1 VNYYVPPRFD
11 LFEFDEESP
20 GLSAQSSQRWFS
32 HWNGLIGKPAEEV
45 TLAWSTAGTTV
56 LVATSGQDE
65 PTAFARLAAAHL
77 ALGGTA
83 LPVPSRPGSTAAVQ
97 REIRRYSETEELW
110 VPGPVMAPGG
120 SPSQMAAGDGFSLA
134 YSRVGGETVLV
145 AAVGIRPDRL
155 RVRKV
160 TGWEAYALDATRSHP
175 LSELNALLATYGG
188 DS

>member
-1 VNYYVPPRFD
+1 
-11 LFEFDEESP
+11 
-20 GLSAQSSQRWFS
+20 
-32 HWNGLIGKPAEEV
+32 
-45 TLAWSTAGTTV
+45 
-56 LVATSGQDE
+56 
-65 PTAFARLAAAHL
+65 
-77 ALGGTA
+77 
-83 LPVPSRPGSTAAVQ
+83 
-97 REIRRYSETEELW
+97 
-110 VPGPVMAPGG
+110 MAPGG